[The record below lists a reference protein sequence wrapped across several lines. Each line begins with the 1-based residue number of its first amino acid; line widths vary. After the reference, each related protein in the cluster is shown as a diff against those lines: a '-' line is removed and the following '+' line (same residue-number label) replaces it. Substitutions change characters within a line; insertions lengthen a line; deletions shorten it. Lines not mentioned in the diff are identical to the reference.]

1 MTRAQIANMDQ
12 ALFHYSSD
20 LCTERLASEQAWQA
34 IRPARNE
41 TSLGYLGLV
50 MIQVTN
56 WPCNKQGPYLR
67 ALKRNRV
74 WIQRP
79 LGKYPSIAPQFC
91 LLGGDLPRCVMQRD
105 WFATVLYDGL
115 ARMAAAAVV
124 VTQAR
129 RGLSDL
135 VDR

>member
-20 LCTERLASEQAWQA
+20 LCTERVASEQAWQA

-105 WFATVLYDGL
+105 WLLQWPCSTTVLLGWRRRRSSSHRRD
-115 ARMAAAAVV
+115 VV
-124 VTQAR
+124 C
-129 RGLSDL
+129 LI
-135 VDR
+135 